1 MTISNGKL
9 KSIFALK
16 VGTADFS
23 TDIVSFD
30 LNSDEAD
37 ADSQTFAEYNAGA
50 NRVWTLS
57 VTAAWDGGSVGSL
70 HDYLWT
76 NAGAQASFEVQP
88 LNGVASADK
97 PRYTG
102 TLRIPTKPNI
112 SVEAGSDSTFEYDF
126 ELVGEPNKVISGTA

>member
-1 MTISNGKL
+1 M
-9 KSIFALK
+9 
-16 VGTADFS
+16 
-23 TDIVSFD
+23 
-30 LNSDEAD
+30 
-37 ADSQTFAEYNAGA
+37 
-50 NRVWTLS
+50 WTLS

>member
-102 TLRIPTKPNI
+102 TLRIPTTPNI

>member
-57 VTAAWDGGSVGSL
+57 VTAAWDGG
-70 HDYLWT
+70 
-76 NAGAQASFEVQP
+76 
-88 LNGVASADK
+88 
-97 PRYTG
+97 
-102 TLRIPTKPNI
+102 
-112 SVEAGSDSTFEYDF
+112 
-126 ELVGEPNKVISGTA
+126 